1 MYLARQLARENKEI
15 IKLLDDA
22 QLRRQEQIVTP
33 HLFQASIYGDKDG
46 TLYYLLED
54 GDDVNPTNQD
64 GNWPLFVATR
74 HCQYHIVKLL
84 CEVCDHMMSCDACY
98 GWHIARW

>member
-1 MYLARQLARENKEI
+1 MYLARQLAGENKEI
-15 IKLLDDA
+15 IKLLDHA
-22 QLRRQEQIVTP
+22 QMRRQEQIVTP

-46 TLYYLLED
+46 TLFHLLED

-64 GNWPLFVATR
+64 GDWPLLVAIR

-84 CEVCDHMMSCDACY
+84 CEVCGHTASHDIM
-98 GWHIARW
+98 